1 MQKERKKQAKNPFG
15 VMKKEEEERRK
26 KEGEEKQELE
36 FAEGFRRIKNLL
48 NIASITADLLNFLL
62 AFQGKTIT
70 KCIFGLNWVVSTLFT
85 FTEFVYNF

>member
-36 FAEGFRRIKNLL
+36 FAEGFRRINYEDGHPKLFYINYME
-48 NIASITADLLNFLL
+48 NSKYKRSTSW
-62 AFQGKTIT
+62 T
-70 KCIFGLNWVVSTLFT
+70 KFRLW
-85 FTEFVYNF
+85 